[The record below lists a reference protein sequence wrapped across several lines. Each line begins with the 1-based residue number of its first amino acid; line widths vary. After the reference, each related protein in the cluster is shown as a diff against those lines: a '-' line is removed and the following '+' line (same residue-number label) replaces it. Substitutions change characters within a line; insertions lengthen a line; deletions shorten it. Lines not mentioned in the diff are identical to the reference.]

1 MGEAGDGEVGK
12 SESGECMRVLVTGGS
27 GFVGRHV
34 AQAARERGHETTTG
48 DLLPGTADTD
58 IVLDVLDLDAV
69 AEFVADHDVVIHC
82 AAVVGPVLAKQ
93 DPLKTVSVNVVGTA
107 NVVEAARRH
116 GTRVVFLSTATLY
129 GTRPNL
135 EPLHESDFPI
145 PVSHYDA
152 TKFAAEVVCHSY
164 RKDFGVD
171 VVSVRTGFVYG
182 PGHSTG
188 KYFVELAMRG
198 NFVSQDSGADQP
210 CDFTYVKDLA
220 RGLVLAAEH
229 ESLLEPVYNVTG
241 GVLRTRGEFADV
253 VRRLIP
259 EADISIGPGRDRAM
273 HLRGPCVLEL
283 AERDLGYVPEYS
295 LESGIEDWISGRQ

>member
-1 MGEAGDGEVGK
+1 
-12 SESGECMRVLVTGGS
+12 MRVLVTGGS

-34 AQAARERGHETTTG
+34 AWVAKERGHAATTG
-48 DLLPGTADTD
+48 DLLPGAADTD
-58 IVLDVLDLDAV
+58 IVLDVLDSDAV
-69 AEFVADHDVVIHC
+69 AECVADHDVVIHC
-82 AAVVGPVLAKQ
+82 AAIVGPAAAKRN
-93 DPLKTVSVNVVGTA
+93 PLKAVGVNVVGTA

-116 GTRVVFLSTATLY
+116 SKQVVFLSTATLY

-135 EPLHESDFPI
+135 EPLRESDFPI

-152 TKFAAEVVCHSY
+152 TKLAAEVVCHSY
-164 RKDFGVD
+164 RKDFDVD

-188 KYFVELAMRG
+188 EYFVESAMRG
-198 NFVSQDSGADQP
+198 DTVSQESGADQP

-229 ESLLEPVYNVTG
+229 ENLPEPVYNVTG
-241 GVLRTRGEFADV
+241 GVLRTRGEFADI
-253 VRRLIP
+253 VRGLIP
-259 EADISIGPGRDRAM
+259 EADISIGSGKNPAM

-295 LESGIEDWISGRQ
+295 LESGIEDWIRGRQ